1 LTFSKQKAPA
11 TRGKKPILHAII
23 LGLFT
28 FALTP
33 LVSLVITLPL
43 LFLGK
48 ISEAY
53 NPLIII
59 ARIFDLH
66 DLGGFFAA
74 QFIFIG
80 ALAISGD
87 FAASVISW
95 RTSRSKKMAS
105 ITFLSALTFQFIAI
119 GIIIPLT
126 IRQSQ
131 KTMEASIA
139 RERSYAQY
147 ATIGDVSY
155 TLREQYSDQ
164 EITNLHPEFGP
175 IFRKLEIVVPLSV
188 SQAGE
193 YQVTVEYLF
202 EKDKV
207 SGGTR
212 MKSTTRAFEAKD
224 HTVRFEFLAN
234 ESRGNYG
241 YWEPAAVE
249 GKVEVQLLYSASKSG
264 VSNRG
269 QTAMKLVEI
278 QKVKL

>member
-1 LTFSKQKAPA
+1 
-11 TRGKKPILHAII
+11 
-23 LGLFT
+23 
-28 FALTP
+28 
-33 LVSLVITLPL
+33 
-43 LFLGK
+43 
-48 ISEAY
+48 
-53 NPLIII
+53 
-59 ARIFDLH
+59 
-66 DLGGFFAA
+66 
-74 QFIFIG
+74 
-80 ALAISGD
+80 
-87 FAASVISW
+87 
-95 RTSRSKKMAS
+95 
-105 ITFLSALTFQFIAI
+105 
-119 GIIIPLT
+119 
-126 IRQSQ
+126 
-131 KTMEASIA
+131 MEASIA

-269 QTAMKLVEI
+269 QTAMKLVQR
-278 QKVKL
+278 QKVEPAEQKTKVKDPQYNQDYSFPVYKIEAQGKTIKFATGEFSNGVWGFYVLKDLFIADKV